1 MLFERFEEPGLSHYS
16 YAIGCPAAGKIAI
29 VDPKR
34 DIDTYLKFADQHNVT
49 ISDVL
54 ETHIHAD
61 YASGARELALK
72 MGAELWQSAY
82 DQGQIYQA
90 SFPHKDMHHED
101 HLDIGAI
108 RIQARHTPG
117 HTPEHL
123 SFLIYDCNRSTSTP
137 MLMLSGDFLFVGSVG
152 RPDLLGEEAK
162 IELAHK
168 LHDSLTQLADLPD
181 SLEVYPAHGS
191 GSMCGAGIDG
201 RTMSTLGYERIAN
214 PYLSQPLSIDEF
226 VMQVLNS
233 VPPFPEYYKRMKR
246 LNADGPAILNGIPIL
261 PAIAP
266 ITFRKM
272 VDEGHVVIDLRN
284 QVSYDQGHI
293 PNSFGI
299 GQGESLSTWASWVV
313 PYQVPILLVTDSD
326 LPPLEAFR
334 SLVRVGLDQVTGY
347 LEGGISSWAKAD
359 LKLIQTPQTT
369 VTELY
374 ARLQDKD
381 PNILDVRSDAEWE
394 EGHIEGAFHIMG
406 GYLEKQL
413 SSLPDGPDPIYLFCG
428 SGYRSTVA
436 GSILERAG
444 VKGHVNV
451 VGGMKAW
458 KEAGFPIT
466 KP

>member
-90 SFPHKDMHHED
+90 SFTHKDMHHED

-181 SLEVYPAHGS
+181 SLEIYPAHGS

-233 VPPFPEYYKRMKR
+233 VPPFPEYYKRM
-246 LNADGPAILNGIPIL
+246 
-261 PAIAP
+261 
-266 ITFRKM
+266 
-272 VDEGHVVIDLRN
+272 
-284 QVSYDQGHI
+284 
-293 PNSFGI
+293 
-299 GQGESLSTWASWVV
+299 
-313 PYQVPILLVTDSD
+313 
-326 LPPLEAFR
+326 
-334 SLVRVGLDQVTGY
+334 
-347 LEGGISSWAKAD
+347 
-359 LKLIQTPQTT
+359 
-369 VTELY
+369 
-374 ARLQDKD
+374 
-381 PNILDVRSDAEWE
+381 
-394 EGHIEGAFHIMG
+394 
-406 GYLEKQL
+406 
-413 SSLPDGPDPIYLFCG
+413 
-428 SGYRSTVA
+428 
-436 GSILERAG
+436 
-444 VKGHVNV
+444 
-451 VGGMKAW
+451 
-458 KEAGFPIT
+458 
-466 KP
+466 